1 MRNVLVCLPLCLAL
15 GGFVGCD
22 KPQKKN
28 SAPVAGSSN
37 AAHVEKHLAAPA
49 ARTPHTALNNPTTR
63 GGRGSPD
70 LEDKDRPA
78 AWVFIDDHEGE
89 YRSENGV
96 ALMQWFID
104 GPVRKTPTFRV
115 EVFEPLLGAPRDFQC
130 VLQTDKSEDGSR
142 VIYTIKAAEGGFE
155 IGRTY
160 DLLNPGEGFTIV
172 NPMNGE
178 QLKSI
183 PPLTPG
189 RYGIAAGI
197 RNAETG
203 KEGLA
208 VTYFVV
214 GDGA

>member
-1 MRNVLVCLPLCLAL
+1 MRNVFVYMPLCFVLAGL
-15 GGFVGCD
+15 VGCD
-22 KPQKKN
+22 KPEKK
-28 SAPVAGSSN
+28 SS
-37 AAHVEKHLAAPA
+37 APA
-49 ARTPHTALNNPTTR
+49 ASPSSATHAEKQPAPPTARPRITVLNNPTTR

-78 AWVFIDDHEGE
+78 AWIFIDDHEGE

-115 EVFEPLLGAPRDFQC
+115 EAFEPLLGAPRDFQC
-130 VLQTDKSEDGSR
+130 VLQTDRSDDGSR
-142 VIYTIKAAEGGFE
+142 VIYTIKAPDGGFQ

-160 DLLNPGEGFTIV
+160 DLLNPGEGFTIL
-172 NPMNGE
+172 NPTTGE

-183 PPLTPG
+183 PPLSPG

-197 RNAETG
+197 RNAESG
-203 KEGLA
+203 KEALA
-208 VTYFVV
+208 ITYFVV
-214 GDGA
+214 GEGT